1 MEIPSAGFLARK
13 ACLHDCSSQLWRAG
27 ACPNFSVDRKGDSL
41 DCREGTFFGSAL
53 PFHAFFPLNT
63 SECCIAS
70 GKRSLAIIW
79 NGRFSRKLV
88 SVSSMNGMEISS
100 IPNYKASFCE
110 LDELDHHRAPAVPQE
125 IECRAAIMA
134 ATSTSKV
141 GSPIDMHPYA
151 AQH

>member
-13 ACLHDCSSQLWRAG
+13 ACLHDCSSQFWRAG

-41 DCREGTFFGSAL
+41 DCREGTFFRSAL

-88 SVSSMNGMEISS
+88 SVSSMNWTIIE
-100 IPNYKASFCE
+100 PLLY
-110 LDELDHHRAPAVPQE
+110 HR
-125 IECRAAIMA
+125 
-134 ATSTSKV
+134 KLN
-141 GSPIDMHPYA
+141 A
-151 AQH
+151 AQRLWLRRVPRRWGVPSTCTRTLRSISV

>member
-1 MEIPSAGFLARK
+1 MLYCK
-13 ACLHDCSSQLWRAG
+13 WKKVACYNLEWKI
-27 ACPNFSVDRKGDSL
+27 F
-41 DCREGTFFGSAL
+41 E
-53 PFHAFFPLNT
+53 
-63 SECCIAS
+63 
-70 GKRSLAIIW
+70 
-79 NGRFSRKLV
+79 
-88 SVSSMNGMEISS
+88 
-100 IPNYKASFCE
+100 KASFCE